1 MKNTKK
7 TSQKTQK
14 SPEAERATSLY
25 DDLDRIEDQI
35 LSARDEVDGNYGELV
50 QGIYEALEAA
60 LEQVQV
66 AMRISDPIRF
76 GRR

>member
-7 TSQKTQK
+7 TSKKTQK

-25 DDLDRIEDQI
+25 DDLDRIEDQL
-35 LSARDEVDGNYGELV
+35 LSARDEVDGDYGELV

-60 LEQVQV
+60 IEQVQE

-76 GRR
+76 SRR

>member
-7 TSQKTQK
+7 TSQKTKK
-14 SPEAERATSLY
+14 SPEAEQAASLY
-25 DDLDRIEDQI
+25 DDLDRIEDQL
-35 LSARDEVDGNYGELV
+35 LSARDEVDGDYGELA

-60 LEQVQV
+60 LKQVQE

-76 GRR
+76 SRR